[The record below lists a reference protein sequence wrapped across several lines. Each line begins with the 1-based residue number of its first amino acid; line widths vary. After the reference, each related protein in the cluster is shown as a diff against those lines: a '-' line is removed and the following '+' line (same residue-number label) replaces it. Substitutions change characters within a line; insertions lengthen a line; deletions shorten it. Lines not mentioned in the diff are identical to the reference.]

1 MIPLTP
7 GQVIALIRDTALVVG
22 VGLILWFV
30 YRGGED
36 RVKASDLKGLQAE
49 IQHQADILSD
59 WRKEATDANTQ
70 LSKDVSAINLSAA
83 TPVQHVWVREPSCSQ
98 PAVLPATAPK
108 AAGQPATAGPVQ
120 PGVRTDA
127 AADRRD
133 AIVAEFKRRWETE
146 LAECRALAAQ
156 WPTVP

>member
-1 MIPLTP
+1 MTP
-7 GQVIALIRDTALVVG
+7 GQIIALIRDIGLLVG

-30 YRGGED
+30 YKGGED
-36 RVKASDLKGLQAE
+36 RVKASDLKSLQAE
-49 IQHQADILSD
+49 IQQQAKTLSD
-59 WRKEATDANTQ
+59 WRKEATDANDQ

-83 TPVQHVWVREPSCSQ
+83 TPVQHVWVRDAPCPQ
-98 PAVLPATAPK
+98 PAVLPATTPK
-108 AAGQPATAGPVQ
+108 AAGEPAPPGPIQ